1 MVVGGRVYLGRGVE
15 VGGEAEELSG
25 DVSSSNEGERLGV
38 LEVDLAGDL

>member
-1 MVVGGRVYLGRGVE
+1 MYLGGCVE

-25 DVSSSNEGERLGV
+25 DVSATNEGERLGV